1 MDQREVREAVQA
13 GEEAL
18 AGIQKA
24 REKLGSAKNWGI
36 FDMLGGGMISSMVKH
51 SRMDDASEDMEE
63 AKRKLAA
70 FERELKDIS
79 ISADLSVEMGSFLR
93 FVDTFMDNLFVDFMV
108 QSRIDDAI
116 AGLDDVSDRVR
127 RILTQLYP
135 LLQD

>member
-70 FERELKDIS
+70 FGRELKDIS

-127 RILTQLYP
+127 RILAQLYP

>member
-51 SRMDDASEDMEE
+51 SGMDEASEDMEE

-127 RILTQLYP
+127 RILAQLYP

>member
-24 REKLGSAKNWGI
+24 REELGSAKNWGI

-127 RILTQLYP
+127 RILAQLYP

>member
-36 FDMLGGGMISSMVKH
+36 FDMLGGGMISSMVNH
-51 SRMDDASEDMEE
+51 SCMDDASEDMEE

-127 RILTQLYP
+127 RILAQLYP

>member
-127 RILTQLYP
+127 RILAQLYP
-135 LLQD
+135 LLRD

>member
-70 FERELKDIS
+70 FGRELKDMS
-79 ISADLSVEMGSFLR
+79 ISADLPVEMGSFLR

-127 RILTQLYP
+127 RILAQLYP

>member
-93 FVDTFMDNLFVDFMV
+93 FLDTFMDNLFVDFMV

-127 RILTQLYP
+127 RILAQLYP

>member
-127 RILTQLYP
+127 RILAQLYP

>member
-24 REKLGSAKNWGI
+24 REQLGSAKNWGI

-70 FERELKDIS
+70 FGRELKDIS

-127 RILTQLYP
+127 RILAQLYP
-135 LLQD
+135 LLQG